1 MKLMER
7 IKRELRWNS
16 KEYGIITPSI
26 MFFFRLLQF
35 LPFQVFYGNKT
46 DHYYDDLKGKSHE
59 ETKHIAK
66 KRAVFMEKIIIGYL
80 VVEISMPYIYENYLH
95 VSWFKYLIS
104 TVLAL
109 RLIDI
114 IQVNVNMILFD
125 SIRTGGFNRITKY
138 TRAILLIIW
147 NYFEIILIFGFF
159 YLSNHEL
166 LKGFSTWT
174 DCYYFSTITQL
185 TIGYGDLS
193 PTGLIRFVTAFQG
206 FVGTMFLAFIIS
218 KIISLV
224 PELKE
229 LDDEH

>member
-1 MKLMER
+1 MKLKER
-7 IKRELRWNS
+7 LKKELKWNS

-46 DHYYDDLKGKSHE
+46 DYYYKELKGHTSAERKE
-59 ETKHIAK
+59 IAN
-66 KRAVFMEKIIIGYL
+66 KRAVFMEKIILTYMGI
-80 VVEISMPYIYENYLH
+80 EILMPFLYENYLH
-95 VSWFKYLIS
+95 FPWFKYAIS
-104 TVLAL
+104 VVLAL

-125 SIRTGGFNRITKY
+125 SIRTEGFNRITKY
-138 TRAILLIIW
+138 TRAIILIIW
-147 NYFEIILIFGFF
+147 NYFELILIFGFF

-174 DCYYFSTITQL
+174 DSYYFSTITQL

-193 PTGLIRFVTAFQG
+193 PTGYIRFVTAFQG
-206 FVGTMFLAFIIS
+206 FIGTMFLAFIIS
-218 KIISLV
+218 KIIGLV

-229 LDDEH
+229 IDKE

>member
-1 MKLMER
+1 VNLIDR
-7 IKRELRWNS
+7 IKRELKWSS
-16 KEYGIITPSI
+16 KEYGLITPSI
-26 MFFFRLLQF
+26 MFFFRMLQF

-46 DHYYDDLKGKSHE
+46 DHYHEVLKGKTSE
-59 ETKHIAK
+59 EKKNIAK
-66 KRAVFMEKIIIGYL
+66 QRAIFMEKVILTYMGF
-80 VVEISMPYIYENYLH
+80 EILMPFIYENYLH
-95 VSWFKYLIS
+95 DVIWFKYFIS
-104 TVLAL
+104 IVLAL

-125 SIRTGGFNRITKY
+125 SIRTEGFNRITKY

-147 NYFEIILIFGFF
+147 NYFELILIFGFF

-166 LKGFSTWT
+166 LKGFATWT
-174 DCYYFSTITQL
+174 DSYYFSTITQL

-193 PTGLIRFVTAFQG
+193 PTGKIRFVTAFQG
-206 FVGTMFLAFIIS
+206 FIGTMFLAFIIS

-229 LDDEH
+229 IDKE

>member
-1 MKLMER
+1 MKLKDR
-7 IKRELRWNS
+7 LKKELKWNS
-16 KEYGIITPSI
+16 EEYGILTPSI

-35 LPFQVFYGNKT
+35 LPFQLFYGNKT
-46 DHYYDDLKGKSHE
+46 DYYYKELKGKSTLE
-59 ETKHIAK
+59 RKEIAK
-66 KRAVFMEKIIIGYL
+66 KRAIFMEKVILSYMAI
-80 VVEISMPYIYENYLH
+80 EILMPFIYENYLH
-95 VSWFKYLIS
+95 VTWFKYVIS
-104 TVLAL
+104 IVLAL

-125 SIRTGGFNRITKY
+125 SIRTEGFNRITKY

-147 NYFEIILIFGFF
+147 NYFELILIFGFF
-159 YLSNHEL
+159 YLSNHEA

-174 DCYYFSTITQL
+174 DSYYFSTITQL

-193 PTGLIRFVTAFQG
+193 PTGNIRFITAFQG
-206 FVGTMFLAFIIS
+206 FVGTMFMAFIIS

-229 LDDEH
+229 MDKE

>member
-1 MKLMER
+1 MKLRER
-7 IKRELRWNS
+7 LKRELKMNS

-46 DHYYDDLKGKSHE
+46 DHYYDSLKGKTHE
-59 ETKHIAK
+59 ETKNIAR
-66 KRAVFMEKIIIGYL
+66 KRTIFMEKIILTYL
-80 VVEISMPYIYENYLH
+80 VFEIIAPIIYENYFH
-95 VSWFKYLIS
+95 DTRVKYIVSG
-104 TVLAL
+104 VLAL

-125 SIRTGGFNRITKY
+125 NIRTGGFNRITKY
-138 TRAILLIIW
+138 TRAIILIIW
-147 NYFEIILIFGFF
+147 NYFELILIFGFF
-159 YLSNHEL
+159 YLSNHQH
-166 LKGFSTWT
+166 LKGFNSWT
-174 DCYYFSTITQL
+174 DSYYFSTITQL

-193 PTGLIRFVTAFQG
+193 PLAEIRFVTAFQG

-218 KIISLV
+218 KIISMV

-229 LDDEH
+229 LDKE